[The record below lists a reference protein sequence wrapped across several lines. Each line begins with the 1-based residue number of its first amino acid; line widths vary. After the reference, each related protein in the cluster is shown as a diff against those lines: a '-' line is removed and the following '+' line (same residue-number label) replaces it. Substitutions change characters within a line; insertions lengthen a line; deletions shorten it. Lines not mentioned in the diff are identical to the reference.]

1 VYDRARALSPAAIEA
16 QTEAAKGLGVAFV
29 DMNDQVCSAD
39 RARCAVR
46 KDGIVIFTDDN
57 HLTATF
63 SQSVS
68 EVFGDRVEAAVR
80 SLATR

>member
-1 VYDRARALSPAAIEA
+1 
-16 QTEAAKGLGVAFV
+16 VAFV
-29 DMNDQVCSAD
+29 DMNDEVCSAG
-39 RARCAVR
+39 RGGCPVM

-68 EVFGDRVEAAVR
+68 EVFGGRVEAAVR
-80 SLATR
+80 SLAKR